1 MNLTIE
7 KSVINEMP
15 IAKFPGRIH
24 LIDNAADALQAA
36 TFLSKQSMI
45 GFDTETRPSFKK
57 GDNHNVAL
65 IQLSTADECFL
76 FRINLF
82 GLTQPLVNLLSSP
95 DVIKIGLSTK
105 DDFNGLNRLSQ
116 FHPGSVIELQH
127 LVKKYGIAEMSLQKV
142 YAIIFGE
149 HICKGQRLSNWEAR
163 ELSPYQQAY
172 ASLDAWA
179 CLRIYNTL
187 TEGLFNPEESFG
199 KDCTAEPTATP
210 VK

>member
-24 LIDNAADALQAA
+24 LIDNAADALQAVA
-36 TFLSKQSMI
+36 YLSKQTFI

-65 IQLSTADECFL
+65 IQLSTFDECFL

-82 GLTQPLVNLLSSP
+82 GLTQPIVQLLSDP

-105 DDFNGLNRLSQ
+105 DDFSGLNRLIP
-116 FHPGSVIELQH
+116 FRADGVIELQN
-127 LVKKYGIAEMSLQKV
+127 LVKKYGIGEMSLQKV

-179 CLRIYNTL
+179 CLKIYSYL
-187 TEGLFNPEESFG
+187 TDGNFDPAASFG
-199 KDCTAEPTATP
+199 KDTS
-210 VK
+210 VQ

>member
-24 LIDNAADALQAA
+24 LIDNAADAMQAVA
-36 TFLSKQSMI
+36 YLSKQSMI

-76 FRINLF
+76 FRINMF
-82 GLTQPLVNLLSSP
+82 GLTQPLVQLLSDP

-105 DDFNGLNRLSQ
+105 DDFSGLNRLAPFSA
-116 FHPGSVIELQH
+116 GGVIELQTF
-127 LVKKYGIAEMSLQKV
+127 VKKYGIGEMSLQKV

-179 CLRIYNTL
+179 CLKIYNYL
-187 TEGLFNPEESFG
+187 NDGLFDPCTSFG
-199 KDCTAEPTATP
+199 KDSSRAD
-210 VK
+210 